1 MVDNTIVKFQ
11 KILKEKGISKEQ
23 LNMEDFQGLTE
34 NELQVIVDNPKPFM
48 LPTAEDNLA
57 AFKAITTNIPTEFTR
72 SEYISLIDWNAI
84 FKGSNSLENTQDEVV
99 VFDFIYT
106 HDVDEIYSLIKAVVH
121 DFESDDDDRTDD
133 CDKWDDRFDS
143 DDDFRGFA
151 YVAKLLSPNSIVNKS
166 KYKERLYYAY
176 DKYVA

>member
-1 MVDNTIVKFQ
+1 MVDSTIVKFQ
-11 KILKEKGISKEQ
+11 NILKEKGISKEQ

-34 NELQVIVDNPKPFM
+34 NELQIIVDNPKPFM

-57 AFKAITTNIPTEFTR
+57 AFKAITTNIPTEFTK

-84 FKGSNSLENTQDEVV
+84 FKGSNSLESTQDEVV

-106 HDVDEIYSLIKAVVH
+106 HDVDEIYGLIKAVVH
-121 DFESDDDDRTDD
+121 DFESDGYDSDD
-133 CDKWDDRFDS
+133 CTKWDDRFDS

-151 YVAKLLSPNSIVNKS
+151 YVAKLLSPNSIVNNS
-166 KYKERLYYAY
+166 RYKERLYYAY